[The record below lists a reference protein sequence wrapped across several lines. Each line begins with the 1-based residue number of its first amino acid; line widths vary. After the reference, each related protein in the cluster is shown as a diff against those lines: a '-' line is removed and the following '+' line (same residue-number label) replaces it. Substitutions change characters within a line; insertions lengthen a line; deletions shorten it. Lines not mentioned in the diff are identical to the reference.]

1 MQNQKGPMVSRS
13 ISKFAG
19 VISSGWWVLVSTL
32 VLPAVLGIT
41 EAEAGTLR
49 EFSGDAMQRH
59 DSRMMASPLER
70 YPGLFGISPW
80 PYIAYPPS
88 PSMTIVNVQIPP
100 PELNQSPPP
109 PPTPP
114 ARAKFW
120 TARCGVFAEFEVSST
135 MNLMEE
141 ERKACSP

>member
-1 MQNQKGPMVSRS
+1 MPNKKGPMVSRS

-19 VISSGWWVLVSTL
+19 VISSGWWVLVSTV
-32 VLPAVLGIT
+32 VLPALLGIT

-49 EFSGDAMQRH
+49 EFSGEAMQRH

-70 YPGLFGISPW
+70 YPGLFGM

-88 PSMTIVNVQIPP
+88 PSMTIVNVQIQP
-100 PELNQSPPP
+100 PELNQPPPP

-120 TARCGVFAEFEVSST
+120 TARCGVFVELEVSST
-135 MNLMEE
+135 LNLMEE
-141 ERKACSP
+141 ERKPCSP

>member
-1 MQNQKGPMVSRS
+1 MVSRF

-19 VISSGWWVLVSTL
+19 VISSGWWVLVSTV
-32 VLPAVLGIT
+32 VLPALLGIT

-49 EFSGDAMQRH
+49 ESSGDAMQRH
-59 DSRMMASPLER
+59 DSRMMASPVER
-70 YPGLFGISPW
+70 YPGIVGISLW
-80 PYIAYPPS
+80 PYIAYPAS
-88 PSMTIVNVQIPP
+88 PSMTFVNVQIHP

-120 TARCGVFAEFEVSST
+120 TARCGVFAELEVSST

-141 ERKACSP
+141 ERKPCSP